1 VSFDCVDNRGWPG
14 ESDRAQ
20 LIATEP
26 PRREALRAV
35 IRDVLTLASHSPDV
49 LLQPG
54 AMESAE
60 ESILRA
66 ADHALHPASRGLEG
80 KRTNLSQ
87 YLSLVRT
94 FDEFLAAN
102 AGRTVYSADVAKQL
116 GVSVRTL
123 HNAVLAIRGMSM
135 HRYTRLRRLWSVRQ
149 QLVQARQPASI
160 KAIALVNGS
169 GTSAN
174 SSRTS
179 ASCSAKRRS
188 RRWRRPANPADCRKF
203 GRTPP
208 DRAAGGVSYLGGAV
222 KPAFCAGPRRELCQ
236 GSEGRLRRRPLAF
249 RRHFG

>member
-123 HNAVLAIRGMSM
+123 QRS
-135 HRYTRLRRLWSVRQ
+135 
-149 QLVQARQPASI
+149 ARNSRHEHASLH
-160 KAIALVNGS
+160 AAAAALERTSATGA
-169 GTSAN
+169 GTSA
-174 SSRTS
+174 
-179 ASCSAKRRS
+179 CI
-188 RRWRRPANPADCRKF
+188 DQ
-203 GRTPP
+203 G
-208 DRAAGGVSYLGGAV
+208 DRAGEWFWHLGE
-222 KPAFCAGPRRELCQ
+222 FL
-236 GSEGRLRRRPLAF
+236 S
-249 RRHFG
+249 H